1 MLVWH
6 NAGSIFTL
14 FFISRGSQALSHE
27 ESCLLLP
34 VDSAWLALERPNN
47 PMTITVLMRVEA
59 LTTDRLIDFLKIYWM
74 AWERFRFMP
83 VQHLSGWWWE
93 SDPTF
98 ALQHH
103 IETVPDALDETQL
116 QTWVSARLNQ
126 PLPEYRPRWKFWL
139 LPNAEGGAALLLRI
153 HHCYGDG
160 VALMGVFERICTRS
174 PQQAPVLYGAL
185 ERADLGRW
193 GRAAQAWLH
202 SLQTRADARQTGG
215 VADLEKVTG
224 PRRPLERAAFNG
236 LRLVNELS
244 QFLIEPED
252 TDSPLTTPLLGR
264 RSCRWSVPVELSR
277 FRSAA
282 RATGCTINDVLLACV
297 SGAVRKQLENAGLD
311 LDEVVLHA
319 AVPVNIRGCL
329 PEGIEPEPG
338 TLGNYFGTVFVP
350 LPVDGESA
358 LERLYRVK
366 HETRKLKKSWQPC
379 IAWGLTSSASL
390 LPSPVRQSFRELLC
404 RKASAVVSNVSGT
417 PEPRY
422 LAGCRIM
429 EQMYWVPQAGD
440 IGLGISIVSYAGRVQ
455 FGVVSDEAVMADPA
469 GFLSDCLQ
477 ALNDYPGYTD
487 QPGSPHR

>member
-1 MLVWH
+1 VLVWH
-6 NAGSIFTL
+6 NAGSLFTL
-14 FFISRGSQALSHE
+14 FFNNRGSQALSLE

-34 VDSAWLALERPNN
+34 VDSAWLALEQPNN

-59 LTTDRLIDFLKIYWM
+59 LTTERLTDFLEIYWM
-74 AWERFRFMP
+74 AWQRFRFMP
-83 VQHLSGWWWE
+83 VQRFPGWWWE
-93 SDPTF
+93 PDPTF
-98 ALQHH
+98 ALRHH

-116 QTWVSARLNQ
+116 QAWVSARLNQ
-126 PLPEYRPRWKFWL
+126 PLPDYRPRWKFWL
-139 LPNAEGGAALLLRI
+139 LPNAEGGAVLLLRI

-185 ERADLGRW
+185 EPADLSRW
-193 GRAAQAWLH
+193 GRAAQAWLR
-202 SLQTRADARQTGG
+202 SLQAQAEARHTGAVG
-215 VADLEKVTG
+215 DLEKAAR
-224 PRRPLERAAFNG
+224 PRHSFERAAFTG

-252 TDSPLTTPLLGR
+252 TDSPLKAPLLGR
-264 RSCRWSVPVELSR
+264 RSCRWSAPVELSR

-282 RATGCTINDVLLACV
+282 KATGCTINDVLLACV
-297 SGAVRKQLENAGLD
+297 SGAVRKQLESAGID
-311 LDEVVLHA
+311 LDEAVLHA
-319 AVPVNIRGCL
+319 AVPVDIRGCL
-329 PEGIEPEPG
+329 PEGIAPEPG

-366 HETRKLKKSWQPC
+366 HETRKLKKSWQPG
-379 IAWGLTSSASL
+379 IAWGLTSSAGL
-390 LPSPVRQSFRELLC
+390 LPSPLRQSFTDLLC
-404 RKASAVVSNVSGT
+404 RKASAVVSNVPGT

-422 LAGCRIM
+422 LAGCRIV

-455 FGVVSDEAVMADPA
+455 FGVVSDEAVMSDPA

-477 ALNDYPGYTD
+477 ALDDYLTFPD
-487 QPGSPHR
+487 SPVH